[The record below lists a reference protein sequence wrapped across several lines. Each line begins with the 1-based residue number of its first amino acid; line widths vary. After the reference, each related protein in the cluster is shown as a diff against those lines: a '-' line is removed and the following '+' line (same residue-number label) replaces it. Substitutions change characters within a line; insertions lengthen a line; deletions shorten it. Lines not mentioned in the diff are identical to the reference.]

1 MCASFEA
8 VNNKLTERKDKKNV
22 LDVNTDKEHHEE
34 NK

>member
-8 VNNKLTERKDKKNV
+8 VNNKLTEREDKKND
-22 LDVNTDKEHHEE
+22 LDFDTDKEHHEE